1 MNICPDCGCADEFY
15 VVAEVQR
22 YYAYRGVDTDGNV
35 KVGDITDHDTI
46 VRKEV
51 GCGACGSEIDP
62 LDIIVKDFS

>member
-1 MNICPDCGCADEFY
+1 M
-15 VVAEVQR
+15 QR